1 MKQLEERLRKRQ
13 DKGRFWWELR
23 SYDYYAVFN
32 SPKVFWPD
40 IAKLPRVSLGDPVAC
55 AGNTAYLMPFL
66 SDYLLALLASRPLW
80 FTLTQLGLSFGE
92 RAGSQRYRLFAQSMA
107 RLPIP
112 ESSDE
117 DRNVIGKLAI
127 KITEEARARY
137 ALHTRAQRRILSDL
151 GTSDKK
157 INQKL
162 TAWCNLDF
170 PGFRAEVK

>member
-1 MKQLEERLRKRQ
+1 
-13 DKGRFWWELR
+13 
-23 SYDYYAVFN
+23 
-32 SPKVFWPD
+32 
-40 IAKLPRVSLGDPVAC
+40 
-55 AGNTAYLMPFL
+55 
-66 SDYLLALLASRPLW
+66 
-80 FTLTQLGLSFGE
+80 
-92 RAGSQRYRLFAQSMA
+92 MA

-137 ALHTRAQRRILSDL
+137 ALHARAQRRILSDL